1 MQQAT
6 SARLAVVAT
15 STATNIGTIALAD
28 QLNRLRARV
37 ALSEGDVARATEV
50 DEATVRQWVERKAV
64 PMGVHANRL
73 AELIAVVEEMA
84 LNIQPDGISEWLVS
98 EVPALGGEVPADVI
112 ASGGYQRVMDIA
124 LWLSAGGF
132 T

>member
-28 QLNRLRARV
+28 QLNRFACPGRSVGGRV
-37 ALSEGDVARATEV
+37 VRATGV

-73 AELIAVVEEMA
+73 AELIAVVRR
-84 LNIQPDGISEWLVS
+84 W
-98 EVPALGGEVPADVI
+98 
-112 ASGGYQRVMDIA
+112 R
-124 LWLSAGGF
+124 
-132 T
+132 

>member
-1 MQQAT
+1 
-6 SARLAVVAT
+6 VVAT

-37 ALSEGDVARATEV
+37 ALSEGDVARATGV

-73 AELIAVVEEMA
+73 AELIAVVGEMA

-98 EVPALGGEVPADVI
+98 EVPALGGELPADVI

>member
-1 MQQAT
+1 MRPTT
-6 SARLAVVAT
+6 SGTLAVMAT

-28 QLNRLRARV
+28 QLNHLRALV
-37 ALSEGDVARATEV
+37 PLSEGDVARATGA
-50 DEATVRQWVERKAV
+50 DEATVRQWIERKAV

-73 AELIAVVEEMA
+73 AELVAVVEEKA
-84 LNIQPDGISEWLVS
+84 LNIQADGIPDWLGS
-98 EVPALGGEVPADVI
+98 EVPALENEVPSDVI

>member
-1 MQQAT
+1 M
-6 SARLAVVAT
+6 AT

-28 QLNRLRARV
+28 QLNHLRARV
-37 ALSEGDVARATEV
+37 PLSPSEVARATGA
-50 DEATVRQWVERKAV
+50 DDATAQQWIERKEA

-84 LNIQPDGISEWLVS
+84 LNVKPEGIPDWLGS

-124 LWLSAGGF
+124 QWLSAGGF

>member
-1 MQQAT
+1 MRQAT

-37 ALSEGDVARATEV
+37 ALSEGDVARATGV
-50 DEATVRQWVERKAV
+50 DEATVRQWVERWVTGK
-64 PMGVHANRL
+64 G
-73 AELIAVVEEMA
+73 
-84 LNIQPDGISEWLVS
+84 
-98 EVPALGGEVPADVI
+98 
-112 ASGGYQRVMDIA
+112 
-124 LWLSAGGF
+124 

>member
-6 SARLAVVAT
+6 SARLPVVAT

-28 QLNRLRARV
+28 QLNHLRARV
-37 ALSEGDVARATEV
+37 PLAEGDVARATGV
-50 DEATVRQWVERKAV
+50 DEATVRGWIERKAV

-73 AELIAVVEEMA
+73 AELIAVVEGMA
-84 LNIQPDGISEWLVS
+84 LNIRPDGIPEWLGKRS
-98 EVPALGGEVPADVI
+98 PGARQA
-112 ASGGYQRVMDIA
+112 RCRR
-124 LWLSAGGF
+124 